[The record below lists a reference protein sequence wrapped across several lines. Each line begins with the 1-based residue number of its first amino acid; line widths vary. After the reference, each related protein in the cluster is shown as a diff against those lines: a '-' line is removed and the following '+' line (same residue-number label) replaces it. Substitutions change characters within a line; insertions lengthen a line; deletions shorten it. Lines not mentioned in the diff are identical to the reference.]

1 MSGTHTP
8 LADGTGA
15 AYYSRMRGILNA
27 VLAAALVVLAAP
39 AGADQNDPRLEQL
52 FAHLKETDDGAQAK
66 AIEQVIWGIWTHS
79 GDEAIDREMKK
90 GLDAMDLGDVK
101 AALAVFD
108 SVVKMAP
115 DFAEGWNKRAT
126 IYYYMN
132 QYEASI
138 RDVERTLALEPRH
151 FGALAG
157 LGSIYLET
165 GKEREALE
173 ALEKALAVHPHLWS
187 VRMRVD
193 QLKRKFL
200 GTPI

>member
-1 MSGTHTP
+1 MNNNGRL
-8 LADGTGA
+8 LAGDTVA
-15 AYYSRMRGILNA
+15 RYYSAMRGFFHA
-27 VLAAALVVLAAP
+27 VLAATFLTLSAPLA
-39 AGADQNDPRLEQL
+39 ADQNDPRLDSL
-52 FAHLKETDDGAQAK
+52 FARLKTIDDRALAK
-66 AIEQVIWGIWTHS
+66 DVERDIWGIWTRS
-79 GDEAIDREMKK
+79 GDEDIDREMKK
-90 GLDAMDLGDVK
+90 GLHAMDMGNVK

-108 SVVKMAP
+108 SVVKKAP

-132 QYEASI
+132 EYEASI
-138 RDVERTLALEPRH
+138 RDVEKTLALEPRH

-165 GKEREALE
+165 GKEKDALV
-173 ALEKALAVHPHLWS
+173 ALEKALAVDPHLWS

-193 QLKRKFL
+193 QLRKKLL